1 MAWIGAFQQWLT
13 ESESLNNAMM
23 VAIHLHQTGWHA
35 KSIAAVCGNMRHESS
50 INPKMY
56 EYGYDWSADRG
67 YGLVQWTP
75 RSKYWDWAMSR
86 GMDPAHG
93 DSQLARIDYEI
104 ANNIQ
109 WITVAPYNMSFN
121 EFKVNSQNWSVDYLT
136 EAFCW
141 SYERPLQSAGE
152 QSMPARKSFAALV
165 YASFSPGS
173 STVLTV
179 PIDGATPANITSPY
193 GWRTDPISGQLAFH
207 DAIDFGFPCGTTV
220 LAAAS
225 GRVVTKVYPNPDQNI
240 GEDNWLQID
249 HGNGYVTTY
258 HHLRSIS
265 VNLDDVLVG
274 GQPIGSVG
282 STGYSTGCHLH
293 FSLYKDGSPMDPY
306 PYLFKGATLP
316 IDGGGPIIPGRGLP
330 HRWTTNM
337 RRDLRRL
344 WKGKSR

>member
-23 VAIHLHQTGWHA
+23 VANHLHQTGWHA

-50 INPKMY
+50 INPQMY

-75 RSKYWDWAMSR
+75 RSKYWDWAMAR
-86 GMDPAHG
+86 AMDPTHG

-121 EFKVNSQNWSVDYLT
+121 EFKVNSQNWSVDHLT

-165 YASFSPGS
+165 YASFSPGPGS
-173 STVLTV
+173 GTVLTV

-193 GWRTDPISGQLAFH
+193 GWRTDPISGQPAFH

-225 GRVVTKVYPNPDQNI
+225 GRVITKVYPNPDQDYGDENYL
-240 GEDNWLQID
+240 WID
-249 HGNGYVTTY
+249 LDGGYVIRY
-258 HHLRSIS
+258 HHMKSIT
-265 VNLDDVLVG
+265 VDLDQVVTS

-306 PYLFKGATLP
+306 PYLFEGATLP
-316 IDGGGPIIPGRGLP
+316 VDGGGPIPEVGGDYPYIN
-330 HRWTTNM
+330 TNRRKDM
-337 RRDLRRL
+337 RR
-344 WKGKSR
+344 WKRK